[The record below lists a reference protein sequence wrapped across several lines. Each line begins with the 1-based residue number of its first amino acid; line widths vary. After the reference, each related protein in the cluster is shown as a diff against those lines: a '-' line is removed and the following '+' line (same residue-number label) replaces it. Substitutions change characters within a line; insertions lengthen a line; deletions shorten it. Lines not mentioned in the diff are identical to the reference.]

1 MQIFALKRVKKKQC
15 RIVYYAILIYY
26 AMWFVEMNGRMAG
39 AYPLSY
45 DISYCLQLRP
55 GASTKS
61 SLFNYFPPNRQ
72 TRPFFMCIVVIQF
85 VIFTSPVHILFIYQN
100 FA

>member
-1 MQIFALKRVKKKQC
+1 MKPIHCRISYFTEYIRTTVCSTMIRKIMQIFALKRVKKKQC

-55 GASTKS
+55 GASTKI
-61 SLFNYFPPNRQ
+61 NYFPPNR
-72 TRPFFMCIVVIQF
+72 
-85 VIFTSPVHILFIYQN
+85 
-100 FA
+100 